1 MYTVSLVDS
10 VYTAQICL
18 CCFYVFYL
26 SNSVWFG
33 SGCQGRVFHQPKQ
46 PSKTGDIS
54 VFIAPLAEREG
65 LCYALFIFSAF
76 VSSVPSPFLY
86 FFAFCTSSP
95 SLFCSWL
102 GTHEKYSSRGEKCW
116 ARHLPHLSYS
126 EKQHRKLCA
135 RRKHDIKSEAN
146 LALNWSKSDI
156 TSGSRELCKSSV

>member
-10 VYTAQICL
+10 VYGSNLSLLLLSVILCGLAQAVRDVY
-18 CCFYVFYL
+18 FTNQ
-26 SNSVWFG
+26 NSLLNPV
-33 SGCQGRVFHQPKQ
+33 
-46 PSKTGDIS
+46 DIS
-54 VFIAPLAEREG
+54 VCIALLAEREG
-65 LCYALFIFSAF
+65 LCYALFILSTF

-126 EKQHRKLCA
+126 ESNTANSVREGT
-135 RRKHDIKSEAN
+135 HDIKSEAN

-156 TSGSRELCKSSV
+156 TSGSRQLYKSSI